1 MNLDIQ
7 GAMKRFSGAIIKPVM
22 FLAVAGI
29 LLAVSVIL
37 KMEGMPAPVVML
49 GQLIYTCVN
58 SGVVGNLGLIFWHRP
73 HLRSRQETRRR
84 RGGHRRLDLLG
95 LPVC

>member
-37 KMEGMPAPVVML
+37 KMEGMPALWLCSASSSTPVS
-49 GQLIYTCVN
+49 TPAW
-58 SGVVGNLGLIFWHRP
+58 SAT
-73 HLRSRQETRRR
+73 SA
-84 RGGHRRLDLLG
+84 
-95 LPVC
+95 

>member
-37 KMEGMPAPVVML
+37 KMEGMPALWLCSASSSTPVS
-49 GQLIYTCVN
+49 T
-58 SGVVGNLGLIFWHRP
+58 
-73 HLRSRQETRRR
+73 
-84 RGGHRRLDLLG
+84 
-95 LPVC
+95 PVWSATSA

>member
-29 LLAVSVIL
+29 LA
-37 KMEGMPAPVVML
+37 
-49 GQLIYTCVN
+49 
-58 SGVVGNLGLIFWHRP
+58 
-73 HLRSRQETRRR
+73 
-84 RGGHRRLDLLG
+84 GGERYPQDGG
-95 LPVC
+95 LPGACG